1 MPTFDT
7 TIDHAIAQ
15 IESAL
20 HEAASQ
26 FAASLPM
33 TRVLNEWEVVFLLG
47 ALLRGSNVRLYQGS
61 DIFPDAILEVVGT
74 SSTTLVRT
82 ELEYRASRFNHD
94 LGGCDLVICWRND
107 IGRLG
112 NLPIIALYDLLPE
125 LDGESDALQ
134 IDHEEMDPVLRSIFM
149 TIQEWLQVRKFVPAG
164 TGSTTTTSTVTFN
177 VHILSVPRRSRAL
190 CALQYYNHNGYLQ
203 FKWYKAALRLLG
215 CEQEFQHIHA
225 GFQSRLLQ
233 SNANAETQD
242 EYRFNLQPADAIHLH
257 ELLNSLSR
265 LQLTV
270 DPN

>member
-1 MPTFDT
+1 MPAPDT
-7 TIDHAIAQ
+7 TIRDAIAQ
-15 IESAL
+15 IESTLRLAAS
-20 HEAASQ
+20 EAAT
-26 FAASLPM
+26 SLPM

-47 ALLRGSNVRLYQGS
+47 ALLRGSSVRLYEGS
-61 DIFPDAILEVVGT
+61 DIFPDAILEVVGP
-74 SSTTLVRT
+74 SSTILVRT

-94 LGGCDLVICWRND
+94 IAGCDLVICWRDD

-112 NLPIIALYDLLPE
+112 HLPIIALYDLLPE

-134 IDHEEMDPVLRSIFM
+134 IVHEEMDPVLRSIFM
-149 TIQEWLQVRKFVPAG
+149 TIQEWLHARKFVPKG

-177 VHILSVPRRSRAL
+177 AHISGKAQSL
-190 CALQYYNHNGYLQ
+190 CSLQYYNHNGYLQ

-215 CEQEFQHIHA
+215 CEQEFQHIHG